1 MPKFTPLRICG
12 LASKHLYISFPWID
26 FSGFKKQ
33 NRSELM
39 KGIRIF
45 GSLLLANFSFSVVQK
60 VLLRNMNLQYS
71 MTLQ

>member
-1 MPKFTPLRICG
+1 VVWQVSTFTFLFRG
-12 LASKHLYISFPWID
+12 LILADLKSTKE
-26 FSGFKKQ
+26 

-39 KGIRIF
+39 KGIRVF